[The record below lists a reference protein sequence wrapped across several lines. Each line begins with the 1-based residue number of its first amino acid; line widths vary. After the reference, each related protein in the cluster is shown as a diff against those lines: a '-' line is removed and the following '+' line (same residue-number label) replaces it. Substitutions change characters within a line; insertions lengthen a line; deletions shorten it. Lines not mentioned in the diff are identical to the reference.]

1 MGSARASLTGS
12 PSVDG
17 IAIGQ
22 AVVWI
27 AAPPATSP
35 PATSSPPPAGASV
48 DPASTTS
55 PAEEARRV
63 ARAHQRAIRGVEELV
78 RSLAPAEAELFV
90 PELAILAE
98 LGPLLDARTLAGA
111 TAEQAIVQA
120 TARVSTDLLLDARAR
135 LLDGLGDSREPFATA
150 FAERKGDLVLVTND
164 LTPSLVASLPA
175 EVVGIVAT
183 PHGPAP
189 GRGWHASHAV
199 ILARGRGIPLAFVA
213 AEAFATIRD
222 GEEIVLDTT
231 ANPARIC
238 LSPDDAE
245 RAAGQQRRGGWDE
258 SADDA
263 ADEGPAEEAIG
274 VEMHVNIG
282 SVHERFPRAAAGIG
296 LVRTELLFS
305 GHHQPPSELEQL
317 AALRTIATP
326 AGQGPMVVRLFDAGG
341 DKPLPFLP
349 APPHAPNAR
358 GIELLFL
365 HPELLEQ
372 QLRAIVRAAEH
383 THVRVLLPLVRTA
396 TDVQQVRERTG
407 AALPV
412 GAMVETPAAVDR
424 IDELAACADFI
435 CVGTNDLFSLFA
447 RPDSGEDLDERR
459 QGLDEG
465 PLDPRALAM
474 IERVVARA
482 HAHGRR
488 VTVCGEMAG
497 DARGA
502 VILVGLGVDALSVA
516 PSRFAKIR
524 RVLRATTRER
534 CRDAARIALAA
545 DPPAQ

>member
-1 MGSARASLTGS
+1 
-12 PSVDG
+12 
-17 IAIGQ
+17 
-22 AVVWI
+22 
-27 AAPPATSP
+27 
-35 PATSSPPPAGASV
+35 
-48 DPASTTS
+48 
-55 PAEEARRV
+55 
-63 ARAHQRAIRGVEELV
+63 
-78 RSLAPAEAELFV
+78 
-90 PELAILAE
+90 
-98 LGPLLDARTLAGA
+98 
-111 TAEQAIVQA
+111 
-120 TARVSTDLLLDARAR
+120 
-135 LLDGLGDSREPFATA
+135 
-150 FAERKGDLVLVTND
+150 
-164 LTPSLVASLPA
+164 
-175 EVVGIVAT
+175 
-183 PHGPAP
+183 
-189 GRGWHASHAV
+189 
-199 ILARGRGIPLAFVA
+199 
-213 AEAFATIRD
+213 
-222 GEEIVLDTT
+222 
-231 ANPARIC
+231 
-238 LSPDDAE
+238 
-245 RAAGQQRRGGWDE
+245 
-258 SADDA
+258 
-263 ADEGPAEEAIG
+263 
-274 VEMHVNIG
+274 MHVNIG

-412 GAMVETPAAVDR
+412 GAMVETP
-424 IDELAACADFI
+424 
-435 CVGTNDLFSLFA
+435 LFA